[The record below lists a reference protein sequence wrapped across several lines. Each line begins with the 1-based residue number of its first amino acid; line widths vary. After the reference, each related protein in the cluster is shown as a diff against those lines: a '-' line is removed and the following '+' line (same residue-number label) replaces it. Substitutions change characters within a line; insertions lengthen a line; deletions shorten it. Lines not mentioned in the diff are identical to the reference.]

1 MEPVAPVKKA
11 KRRDLMDNIKSRVN
25 AGYNVSHLKKN
36 EKDLKDKVKFF
47 EKKDAT
53 GQLKGYMRPRYELA
67 KELLG
72 RITEL
77 RPGQP
82 ALIPAPFA
90 SSMASSPVSLAASS
104 PASLAAS
111 PLAPAMGG
119 PMTISGTAAAPF
131 ASPFAS
137 STGFANAAP
146 MQLSSSTG
154 FANAA
159 PILNTFNPV
168 PSKSRRRSKGSLK
181 LRVPPTLSSS
191 PIFNPPP
198 ASPPPL
204 PIPTGRYDA
213 NGTFHVN
220 AVPRSPFP
228 ANVLSAIGNA
238 PSEVFGLLKK
248 GRSKTIKKRL
258 SSPIV
263 NKYLVEATQQFL
275 PLPELYDP
283 YTGRKFA
290 AEEDPMPEIE
300 RAYNMLM
307 DIYDKAQRK
316 AATLRKRG
324 SR

>member
-1 MEPVAPVKKA
+1 M
-11 KRRDLMDNIKSRVN
+11 N
-25 AGYNVSHLKKN
+25 
-36 EKDLKDKVKFF
+36 
-47 EKKDAT
+47 
-53 GQLKGYMRPRYELA
+53 
-67 KELLG
+67 
-72 RITEL
+72 
-77 RPGQP
+77 
-82 ALIPAPFA
+82 
-90 SSMASSPVSLAASS
+90 
-104 PASLAAS
+104 
-111 PLAPAMGG
+111 G
-119 PMTISGTAAAPF
+119 PMTISGAAPVPL
-131 ASPFAS
+131 AAPFAS
-137 STGFANAAP
+137 STGFANE
-146 MQLSSSTG
+146 
-154 FANAA
+154 A
-159 PILNTFNPV
+159 PIVNTFNPV
-168 PSKSRRRSKGSLK
+168 ASKSRRRSKGSLK

-204 PIPTGRYDA
+204 PIPSGRYDA

-220 AVPRSPFP
+220 TVPRSPFP
-228 ANVLSAIGNA
+228 ANVLSTLGNA
-238 PSEVFGLLKK
+238 PSGVFGLLKK

-263 NKYLVEATQQFL
+263 NKYLYEATQQFL

-307 DIYDKAQRK
+307 DIYNKAQKK